1 MPKDTRYSSDHYNSP
16 RYRPAE
22 GEVEVVILVS
32 AAS

>member
-22 GEVEVVILVS
+22 GEEVVILVS